1 MTQSNKPQRRCLR
14 SAERAAYLLQD
25 AAGGGEAL
33 EVFVNQFC

>member
-1 MTQSNKPQRRCLR
+1 MS
-14 SAERAAYLLQD
+14 ERHQLDALTLLQD